1 MGIYYD
7 DYLTHLY
14 QKVQECC
21 LYEQDEDKTKREL
34 KELSVVLLFL
44 LLGVKIN
51 ALCIF
56 IQDDDASSS
65 EFSFTHIQF
74 IAKLTHLYNKMVKS
88 EQYVKMTKISCRF
101 HVCLNFFPPFV

>member
-14 QKVQECC
+14 QKVQECY

-44 LLGVKIN
+44 LLGVKIKR
-51 ALCIF
+51 F
-56 IQDDDASSS
+56 V
-65 EFSFTHIQF
+65 HI
-74 IAKLTHLYNKMVKS
+74 HS
-88 EQYVKMTKISCRF
+88 R
-101 HVCLNFFPPFV
+101 